1 MPFGTSRGSK
11 SVLKLSL
18 KSSSA
23 SERHF
28 GPLGAVLGSIL
39 GSFWGRLGLC
49 FAVRRPNTKTLI
61 FDDPLERNRVF
72 SGPGGSKNQS
82 KIGPESLLAL
92 ELAPRAS
99 WRPLGLDFCTFL
111 APQNGPQR
119 GQESKLKF
127 EAFLN
132 DFWSNNRRGRR
143 QGRGPS
149 GRGLLGSLPT
159 VDAGFSK
166 LCLSQ
171 CFRNPQVAS
180 LTASSEP
187 ERLSG
192 RISSGP
198 AAPNRPLSL
207 RCFAH
212 LSRSGRKRSFGK

>member
-1 MPFGTSRGSK
+1 M
-11 SVLKLSL
+11 
-18 KSSSA
+18 
-23 SERHF
+23 
-28 GPLGAVLGSIL
+28 
-39 GSFWGRLGLC
+39 
-49 FAVRRPNTKTLI
+49 
-61 FDDPLERNRVF
+61 F

-99 WRPLGLDFCTFL
+99 WKPLGLDFWTL
-111 APQNGPQR
+111 WGSQNGPQR
-119 GQESKLKF
+119 GLESKLKF
-127 EAFLN
+127 EAF
-132 DFWSNNRRGRR
+132 FGSPRGTNSMVRR
-143 QGRGPS
+143 QQGGPS

-171 CFRNPQVAS
+171 CFRNPHLAS
-180 LTASSEP
+180 LTAPSEP

>member
-1 MPFGTSRGSK
+1 M
-11 SVLKLSL
+11 
-18 KSSSA
+18 
-23 SERHF
+23 
-28 GPLGAVLGSIL
+28 
-39 GSFWGRLGLC
+39 
-49 FAVRRPNTKTLI
+49 
-61 FDDPLERNRVF
+61 F
-72 SGPGGSKNQS
+72 SGPGGSKKQS
-82 KIGPESLLAL
+82 KITPESFLAL

-99 WRPLGLDFCTFL
+99 LKPLGLDFWTLL
-111 APQNGPQR
+111 APQNGTQR

-127 EAFLN
+127 EAFFDGPKKQGHL
-132 DFWSNNRRGRR
+132 GRR
-143 QGRGPS
+143 HEVGPS

-159 VDAGFSK
+159 VDAGFPK

-171 CFRNPQVAS
+171 CFRDTHLAS